1 MATLEQ
7 QLEMSVTTDM
17 IRQNSFGITDK
28 ERNVELHITIGINS
42 DTYGWFELYDIE
54 SGGEDW
60 YAEGSL
66 TFDNKRLIDYDGVYC
81 LSNYIIEKLK
91 EMGYDTSEIE

>member
-1 MATLEQ
+1 MATKEQ
-7 QLEMSVTTDM
+7 FQFNVVTGM
-17 IRQNSFGITDK
+17 VRENSFGVLDQ
-28 ERNVELHITIGINS
+28 EDNVEISITIGINS

-66 TFDNKRLIDYDGVYC
+66 TFKDKCVIDYDGVFC
-81 LSNYIIEKLK
+81 LSQYIVEKLK
-91 EMGYDTSEIE
+91 ELGYDTSEIE

>member
-7 QLEMSVTTDM
+7 QVEMSVTTDM

-66 TFDNKRLIDYDGVYC
+66 TFDNNRLIDYDGVYC